1 MSSFKVACKTSD
13 TDARWYYNALRF
25 TTEPEALSYAQDLY
39 SRWLMLKAYEIHGSD
54 DQPNYIW
61 SDGTYTRIGEVA
73 APDPGDV
80 TKIGTASLEDDI
92 GGAKMIPPERLMAQ
106 PLRLDANWLV
116 YPRLNAEPFVAC
128 RCHAGNEGP
137 GTGFGCAH
145 GAVTSAAGH
154 AIGAVAAQVP
164 RAVIS

>member
-92 GGAKMIPPERLMAQ
+92 GGAKMIPPENVELCPDCGAAPIYPESVVLQTPKWCYKLWGECRCEPTEAA
-106 PLRLDANWLV
+106 DANAQEEGGE
-116 YPRLNAEPFVAC
+116 NAS
-128 RCHAGNEGP
+128 
-137 GTGFGCAH
+137 T
-145 GAVTSAAGH
+145 
-154 AIGAVAAQVP
+154 
-164 RAVIS
+164 